1 MSFVKEMI
9 LTGDQIVVKTDI
21 YILVHVL
28 INTVS
33 IKFFIYYTVL
43 FYVYHYYTA
52 VLRGII
58 YMVLLTFQIILIF
71 FFSSTTQFKKL
82 TFFIQ
87 LSNFN
92 FT

>member
-1 MSFVKEMI
+1 MSFDTLQSKEDTVLLSMSFVKEMI

-58 YMVLLTFQIILIF
+58 WYYRGYY
-71 FFSSTTQFKKL
+71 
-82 TFFIQ
+82 
-87 LSNFN
+87 
-92 FT
+92 